1 MFLFVFGR
9 PCHAQK
15 KWSIFFVVYISCILF
30 LYLRLKDNRL
40 SPLTLDYT
48 SLVSAK
54 HFSVRS
60 VKLQRK
66 NQMSRRKGQQRK
78 VQKDDSNWCCDV
90 GWFWVM
96 LLWLLWVNLESA
108 HHTRHFPLI
117 YVAIWRER
125 ISNQT
130 GFALRKSP
138 GQQSQTGT
146 HTYLLVNFVLT
157 LDTDSGLKPFP

>member
-1 MFLFVFGR
+1 MEGR
-9 PCHAQK
+9 AMLK
-15 KWSIFFVVYISCILF
+15 KSDQFSLWYILYISIS
-30 LYLRLKDNRL
+30 KDNRL

-60 VKLQRK
+60 VKLQSK

-96 LLWLLWVNLESA
+96 LLWLLWVNLGKCSSYTTFPSNLCSNLKRTDFKSSGFCLTKES
-108 HHTRHFPLI
+108 RP
-117 YVAIWRER
+117 AIPNWYPY
-125 ISNQT
+125 IPSGQ
-130 GFALRKSP
+130 LR
-138 GQQSQTGT
+138 
-146 HTYLLVNFVLT
+146 VNF
-157 LDTDSGLKPFP
+157 G